1 MTNRIWQLMVSC
13 LLLVTIAACGDKGV
27 ILPGERSAVLSL
39 ESLPEINET
48 ATAEGAQIGD
58 VLPNIIY
65 SQAGLMASHRG
76 GHLALE
82 WPLQR
87 IWSVSIGADTDLGT
101 LMASPI
107 ANRDS
112 VFGVTPDAQLTAV
125 NLNDGSIRWRV
136 EIEPRADKTQPA
148 ISGGLALTNDQDKDQ
163 IFAHAGGNRLISL
176 NADDGSARWDV
187 RFDLPLMG
195 GPTAVDG
202 RVAVTDLD
210 GRLFVLSASNGEI
223 LWSRVGNPEA
233 TRVLGASSP
242 AIHNG
247 ELVLTGN
254 DAELSVLTLDRGE
267 LLWGDDLSVRTP
279 RTALDNINSIVAH
292 PVYNGNMVFAGSM
305 SGRFAAYNTQT
316 GSQSWEIGIAT
327 HQQPWVAGK
336 TVFVV
341 SAKGRVYAIRRQDG
355 SLRWIRELP
364 GAVPLNLTVSDDAM
378 RYVGPIAAGGRVIVV
393 DQNGKGYFLDP
404 DTGAIVD
411 SQSFGAA
418 QTGVP
423 IIVSGTL
430 ILLDDRGRLSAYR

>member
-1 MTNRIWQLMVSC
+1 MVMTNRIGQMLLSG
-13 LLLVTIAACGDKGV
+13 LLLVMVTACGSKEV
-27 ILPGERSAVLSL
+27 ILPGERSAILAV
-39 ESLPEINET
+39 ETLPEIDL
-48 ATAEGAQIGD
+48 AAASEGAQMGE

-65 SQAGLMASHRG
+65 SQSGLMASHRG

-87 IWSVSIGADTDLGT
+87 AWSVSIGVDTDLGT

-107 ANRDS
+107 ANQVS

-125 NLNDGSIRWRV
+125 NLNDGSIRWRM

-148 ISGGLALTNDQDKDQ
+148 VSGGLALENDQ
-163 IFAHAGGNRLISL
+163 IFAHAGGKMLVSL
-176 NADDGSARWDV
+176 NADDGAVLWDR

-195 GPTAVDG
+195 GPTAIDG
-202 RVAVTDLD
+202 RVAVTDID
-210 GRLFVLSASNGEI
+210 GRLFVLSASDGAV
-223 LWSRVGNPEA
+223 LWSRVGNPES

-292 PVYNGNMVFAGSM
+292 PVYDGNMVFVGSM

-316 GSQSWEIGIAT
+316 GSQSWEIGVAT

-336 TVFVV
+336 TVFAV

-355 SLRWIRELP
+355 SIRWISALP

-378 RYVGPIAAGGRVIVV
+378 RYVGPIAAGGRIIVI
-393 DQNGKGYFLDP
+393 DQNGKGLFLDP
-404 DTGAIVD
+404 DTGAILD
-411 SQSFGAA
+411 SQAFGAA
-418 QTGVP
+418 QSGAP

-430 ILLDDRGRLSAYR
+430 IILDDRGRLSAYR